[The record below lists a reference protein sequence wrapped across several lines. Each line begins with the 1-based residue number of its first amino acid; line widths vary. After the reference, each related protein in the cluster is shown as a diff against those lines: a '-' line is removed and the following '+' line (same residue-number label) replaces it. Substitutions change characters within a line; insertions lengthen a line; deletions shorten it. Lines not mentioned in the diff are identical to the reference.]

1 MGEESDGIMWL
12 PVAIFLAACILVILI
27 RLAMGPTTPDR
38 LVALDTLNT
47 IIVVSMV
54 ILGMAFKEVIYVDV
68 AIVYALL
75 SFITTLFIAK
85 YIEKGKF

>member
-1 MGEESDGIMWL
+1 MWL
-12 PVAIFLAACILVILI
+12 PVAIFLGACALIIII

>member
-1 MGEESDGIMWL
+1 MWL
-12 PVAIFLAACILVILI
+12 PVAIFLAVCILVILI

-54 ILGMAFKEVIYVDV
+54 ILGMAFNEVIYVDV

-75 SFITTLFIAK
+75 SFVTTLFIAK

>member
-1 MGEESDGIMWL
+1 MNWL
-12 PVAIFLAACILVILI
+12 PAVVFLVICIGIALI
-27 RLAMGPTTPDR
+27 RVGRGPTVPDR
-38 LVALDTLNT
+38 IVGLDTVNT
-47 IIVVSMV
+47 IIVVAMV
-54 ILGMAFKEVIYVDV
+54 LLGAAFREVIYIDV

>member
-12 PVAIFLAACILVILI
+12 PVTIFLAACILIVIV
-27 RLAMGPTTPDR
+27 RLAIGPTTPDR
-38 LVALDTLNT
+38 LVALDTINT

-75 SFITTLFIAK
+75 SFVTTLFIAK
-85 YIEKGKF
+85 YVEKGKF

>member
-1 MGEESDGIMWL
+1 MWL
-12 PVAIFLAACILVILI
+12 PVAIFLAACILIVIV
-27 RLAMGPTTPDR
+27 RLAIGPTTPDR
-38 LVALDTLNT
+38 LVALDTINT

-75 SFITTLFIAK
+75 SFVTTLFIAK
-85 YIEKGKF
+85 YVEKGKF